1 MANVTINGV
10 EEAMETA
17 QVVEKETPA
26 AQEGVAPSSATAEDD
41 ANKQECTPK
50 FLSLDEILG
59 KDTKELTAEKQGYF
73 ETERLG
79 AIPFTSISYDDYKQA
94 KKDCLSYD
102 QNDDGVITTKVDDDK
117 LMVKIVVLAVDKD
130 KRSDFTFA
138 NKALL
143 GKLGVFTAEGALG
156 KLLSPGE
163 IVNFAVAVQ
172 NASGFGSKN
181 KKKVKDS
188 VKNS

>member
-10 EEAMETA
+10 EDAMETTS
-17 QVVEKETPA
+17 VVEKEA
-26 AQEGVAPSSATAEDD
+26 AVKENTGASVTTEDD
-41 ANKQECTPK
+41 ANKQENAPK

-79 AIPFTSISYDDYKQA
+79 AIPFTSISYEDYKLA
-94 KKDCLSYD
+94 KKDCLSYE

-130 KRSDFTFA
+130 NRSDFTFA

-188 VKNS
+188 VKNF